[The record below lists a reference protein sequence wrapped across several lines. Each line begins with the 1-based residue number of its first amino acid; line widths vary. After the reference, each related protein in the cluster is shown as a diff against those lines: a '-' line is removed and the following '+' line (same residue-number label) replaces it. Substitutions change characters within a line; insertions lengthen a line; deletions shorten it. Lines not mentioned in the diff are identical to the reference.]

1 MVDGRQCADEM
12 SKQWKMEKVL
22 IWGDETT
29 HVQAF
34 TCRVIHKDGGGWR
47 MWYSRRNDDAKRYT
61 FGYRDFTEDFNS
73 LGETM
78 MRIAD
83 KPSADGLNIIG
94 VPSEWMLTQ
103 PVHLDLPDGR
113 QRIYFWAHADG
124 VNRYL
129 VADSDDGVNFFV
141 ADWRRPVLC
150 HPGDRAVPL
159 ETLKQ
164 KKLWLYVR
172 PAELPRPEGEPQVTA
187 DMLLNDA
194 TNRKSSCVRPDRS
207 RIRRIRVCVSSSI
220 GRVKTASI
228 GPLPNAC

>member
-83 KPSADGLNIIG
+83 EPSADGLNIIG

-113 QRIYFWAHADG
+113 QRSACRRRKPLSCGGQRRRRQFLRGGLAAACA
-124 VNRYL
+124 VP
-129 VADSDDGVNFFV
+129 S
-141 ADWRRPVLC
+141 RRPC
-150 HPGDRAVPL
+150 RA
-159 ETLKQ
+159 
-164 KKLWLYVR
+164 
-172 PAELPRPEGEPQVTA
+172 A
-187 DMLLNDA
+187 
-194 TNRKSSCVRPDRS
+194 
-207 RIRRIRVCVSSSI
+207 
-220 GRVKTASI
+220 
-228 GPLPNAC
+228 